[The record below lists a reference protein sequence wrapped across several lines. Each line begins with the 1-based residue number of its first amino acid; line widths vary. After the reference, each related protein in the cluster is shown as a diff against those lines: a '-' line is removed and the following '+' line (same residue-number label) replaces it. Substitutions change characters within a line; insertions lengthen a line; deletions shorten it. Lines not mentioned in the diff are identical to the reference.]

1 MTVAHDTVTAVADR
15 LFQAIE
21 SGDRDAIS
29 RLWDDDIVVW
39 KVADRDRDKD
49 RALRVLHWFID
60 TTSQRRYE
68 VIDRRLFDGGLVQQ
82 HILHATGHNGGVIA
96 MRVGIIIKLGA
107 DGRISRI
114 DEYFDPAEI
123 APLLEPAK

>member
-1 MTVAHDTVTAVADR
+1 MTVAHDVVTDVADR
-15 LFQAIE
+15 LFAAIE
-21 SGDRDAIS
+21 AGDRDGIS
-29 RLWDDDIVVW
+29 RLWHDNIVVW

-68 VIDRRLFDGGLVQQ
+68 VIDRQLFDGGLVQQ

-107 DGRISRI
+107 DGRIGRI
-114 DEYFDPAEI
+114 DEYFDPADI
-123 APLLEPAK
+123 APLLDPTT

>member
-1 MTVAHDTVTAVADR
+1 MTVAHDVVTDVADR
-15 LFQAIE
+15 LFAAIE
-21 SGDRDAIS
+21 AGDRDAIS
-29 RLWDDDIVVW
+29 RLWHDDIVVW

-60 TTSQRRYE
+60 TTSQRRYQ
-68 VIDRRLFDGGLVQQ
+68 VIDRQLFDGGLVQQ

-96 MRVGIIIKLGA
+96 MRVGIIIKLGV

-123 APLLEPAK
+123 APLLEPTT

>member
-1 MTVAHDTVTAVADR
+1 MTVAHDTVTDVADR
-15 LFQAIE
+15 LFAAIE
-21 SGDRDAIS
+21 TGDRDTIS
-29 RLWDDDIVVW
+29 RLWHDDIVVW

-68 VIDRRLFDGGLVQQ
+68 VIDRQLFEAGLVQQ
-82 HILHATGHNGGVIA
+82 HILHATGHSGGVIA
-96 MRVGIIIKLGA
+96 MRVGIIIKLSA

-123 APLLEPAK
+123 APLLEPVK

>member
-1 MTVAHDTVTAVADR
+1 MADR
-15 LFQAIE
+15 LFAAIE

-29 RLWDDDIVVW
+29 RLWHDDIVVW

-60 TTSQRRYE
+60 ATSQRRYE
-68 VIDRRLFDGGLVQQ
+68 VIDRQLFDGGLVQQ

-123 APLLEPAK
+123 APLLEPA

>member
-1 MTVAHDTVTAVADR
+1 MTVAHDVVTDVADR
-15 LFQAIE
+15 LFAAIE
-21 SGDRDAIS
+21 AGDRDAIS
-29 RLWDDDIVVW
+29 RLWHDDIVVW

-68 VIDRRLFDGGLVQQ
+68 VIDRQLFDGGLVQQ

-96 MRVGIIIKLGA
+96 MRVGIIIKLSA
-107 DGRISRI
+107 DGRIGRI
-114 DEYFDPAEI
+114 DEYFDPSDI
-123 APLLEPAK
+123 APLLDPTT

>member
-1 MTVAHDTVTAVADR
+1 MTVAHDTVTDVADR
-15 LFQAIE
+15 LFAAIE

-29 RLWDDDIVVW
+29 RLWHDDIVVW

-60 TTSQRRYE
+60 ATAQRRYE
-68 VIDRRLFDGGLVQQ
+68 VIDRQLFDGGLVQQ

-123 APLLEPAK
+123 APLLEPA

>member
-1 MTVAHDTVTAVADR
+1 MTVAHDVVTDVADR
-15 LFQAIE
+15 LFAAIE
-21 SGDRDAIS
+21 TGDRDAIS
-29 RLWDDDIVVW
+29 RLWHDDVVVW

-68 VIDRRLFDGGLVQQ
+68 VIDRQLFDGGLVQQ

-96 MRVGIIIKLGA
+96 MRVGIIIRLGT
-107 DGRISRI
+107 DGLISRI

-123 APLLEPAK
+123 APLLEPTT

>member
-1 MTVAHDTVTAVADR
+1 MTVAHDTVTDVADR
-15 LFQAIE
+15 LFLAIE

-29 RLWDDDIVVW
+29 RLWADDIVVW

-60 TTSQRRYE
+60 ATSVRRYE
-68 VIDRRLFDGGLVQQ
+68 VIDRQLFEGGLVQQ

-123 APLLEPAK
+123 APLLEPAR